1 MEKAFNDGQKS
12 VLDWIKHHHSDYAAP
27 DSPPKEG
34 LGVGLLEG
42 NPSAAAFMKMQA
54 FTTAAVQDQR
64 IRTRIQAAL
73 AGNLKRG
80 EDQADF
86 KKVIDSEFDRAGLT
100 RLHPSA
106 IQNIYYTNTSM
117 AFSAGQMQKMVEVSD
132 DFPYWK
138 YSATMD
144 SKTRPDHARLHGK
157 IFRMG
162 DFQFYPPIGFRC
174 RCTAIPLTAR
184 QAARFLS
191 SSTPL
196 EGGNRHAMPTD
207 DERTDLKNTLQ
218 NAEFIGNKNEKYMKW
233 LAKEYDKADKET
245 QGHIDNALDDLRREI
260 GENQKEGLKQFFGNE
275 FVQETWGKFI
285 ADQGKTAAANAYGL
299 NTRQAYYIHA
309 YTQKAPLYNE
319 LNKWLF
325 KEEKPASF
333 TKSQLLTMKRELTA
347 SLKKL
352 PKHEG
357 TVYRNIKEMDA
368 ETLKQYKKGAPIVWD
383 GFSSSS
389 TETGHFKK
397 AQVKFII
404 KSKASRY
411 IASLSQFPG
420 QKETLFLPGSK
431 FNVLDRYEKGK
442 TTYIIMEEV

>member
-1 MEKAFNDGQKS
+1 METAYNSGSKS
-12 VLDWIKHHHSDYAAP
+12 VLDWIKLHHSDYSAG
-27 DSPPKEG
+27 DIETTLKEG
-34 LGVGLLEG
+34 
-42 NPSAAAFMKMQA
+42 NASAAAFMKMQA

-86 KKVIDSEFDRAGLT
+86 KKVIDSEFDKAGLT

-196 EGGNRHAMPTD
+196 EGGQRHAMPTTA
-207 DERTDLKNTLQ
+207 ERDNLTNTLA
-218 NAEFIGNKNEKYMKW
+218 NAEFMGNKNEKYMKW

-245 QGHIDNALDDLRREI
+245 QGHIDKAIDELKREI
-260 GENQKEGLKQFFGNE
+260 KEAKTEVVKQLETGSTITVSKLGNIAPTDVR
-275 FVQETWGKFI
+275 FIIDGK
-285 ADQGKTAAANAYGL
+285 
-299 NTRQAYYIHA
+299 
-309 YTQKAPLYNE
+309 E
-319 LNKWLF
+319 
-325 KEEKPASF
+325 
-333 TKSQLLTMKRELTA
+333 SQL
-347 SLKKL
+347 
-352 PKHEG
+352 
-357 TVYRNIKEMDA
+357 
-368 ETLKQYKKGAPIVWD
+368 ETLEP
-383 GFSSSS
+383 
-389 TETGHFKK
+389 K
-397 AQVKFII
+397 ARLKL
-404 KSKASRY
+404 KRRY
-411 IASLSQFPG
+411 L
-420 QKETLFLPGSK
+420 
-431 FNVLDRYEKGK
+431 KGK
-442 TTYIIMEEV
+442 TTVLELEEIKK